1 MDRYERVADIIT
13 IIINST
19 KKYEIICL
27 CSNYSRLFVGFFF
40 LLLLLLVGWLHCN
53 TRTITNQ
60 TECVANVH
68 KLLNVLRTAEVV
80 VFSKDFKEINAK
92 L

>member
-27 CSNYSRLFVGFFF
+27 CSNYSRLFVGFF
-40 LLLLLLVGWLHCN
+40 LMLLLLVGWLYCN

-80 VFSKDFKEINAK
+80 VFFKGF
-92 L
+92 